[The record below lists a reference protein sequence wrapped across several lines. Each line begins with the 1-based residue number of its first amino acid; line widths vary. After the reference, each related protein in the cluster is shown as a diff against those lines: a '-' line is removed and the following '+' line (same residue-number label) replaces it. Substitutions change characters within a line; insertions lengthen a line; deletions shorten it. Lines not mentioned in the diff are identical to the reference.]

1 MRADFLGIPNP
12 VTALLGAIGHAIQH
26 TISSITG
33 WAFAQMIDA
42 LQSTTA
48 IHLSGWFSGPWRAMA
63 SVSVLLA
70 LPLLLVGVA
79 HEVLRGNPMGAL
91 QRGLMMPLL
100 VGVGLVAAPA
110 LLAGLLAIVD
120 VMCAALVQ
128 LGIGGPAGFGHALA
142 NMQHLLGA
150 ASNEPLSSYGLPG
163 PVTFLLLLVVGVLAF
178 VIWIELALRT
188 ALVYLLAVAIPLAAA
203 GLFWRNTA
211 SWTRRTLDLL
221 LAVALSKVVIT
232 AVMVLAAAAIGS
244 TPTTASGAVD
254 SLATGIALLLLGT
267 FALPMTMRL
276 VPHVSEAAFA
286 AGAGAVATQKL
297 RGGARSVG
305 MTVAAVAGP
314 TGVGL
319 AGAAAA
325 GPASVARLA
334 AARRG
339 ALSVVPAAAA
349 RPADP
354 TPAAAGQARHG

>member
-1 MRADFLGIPNP
+1 M
-12 VTALLGAIGHAIQH
+12 GAIGRAIRH
-26 TISSITG
+26 TIESITG
-33 WAFAQMIDA
+33 WAFAQMINA

-63 SVSVLLA
+63 SVAVLLA

-79 HEVLRGNPMGAL
+79 HEVLAGNPLGAL
-91 QRGLMMPLL
+91 QRGLLMPLL

-120 VMCAALVQ
+120 AMCAGLVQ
-128 LGIGGPAGFGHALA
+128 LGIGGPQGFGHALA

-150 ASNEPLSSYGLPG
+150 ASADPSTTFGLPG
-163 PVTFLLLLVVGVLAF
+163 PVSFLLLLVVGVLAF

-188 ALVYLLAVAIPLAAA
+188 ALVYLLAIAIPLAAA
-203 GLFWRNTA
+203 GLFWRNTV

-221 LAVALSKVVIT
+221 LAVALSKVIIT
-232 AVMVLAAAAIGS
+232 AVMVLAAAAIGDI
-244 TPTTASGAVD
+244 PTTASGAVD
-254 SLATGIALLLLGT
+254 TLATGIALLLLGT

-286 AGAGAVATQKL
+286 AGAGALATQKV
-297 RGGARSVG
+297 RSGARTVG
-305 MTVAAVAGP
+305 MTVAATSGA

-319 AGAAAA
+319 AGAALA

-334 AARRG
+334 ATRRG
-339 ALSVVPAAAA
+339 ALSVVPAAKQQPASAA
-349 RPADP
+349 EPRR
-354 TPAAAGQARHG
+354 AGDG

>member
-1 MRADFLGIPNP
+1 MLGFLNP
-12 VTALLGAIGHAIQH
+12 VNAIMGAIGRAIHH
-26 TISSITG
+26 TIESITG
-33 WAFAQMIDA
+33 WAFAQMIGA

-48 IHLSGWFSGPWRAMA
+48 IHLSGWFTGPWRAMA
-63 SVSVLLA
+63 AVSVLLA

-79 HEVLRGNPMGAL
+79 HEVIRGNPLGAL
-91 QRGLMMPLL
+91 QRGLLMPLL

-120 VMCAALVQ
+120 VMCTGLVQ
-128 LGIGGPAGFGHALA
+128 LGIGGPTGFGHALA

-150 ASNEPLSSYGLPG
+150 ASGDHLSMFGLPG
-163 PVTFLLLLVVGVLAF
+163 PVSFLLLLVVGVLAF

-203 GLFWRNTA
+203 GLFWRNTV

-221 LAVALSKVVIT
+221 IAVALSKLIIT

-244 TPTTASGAVD
+244 TPTSASGAVD

-276 VPHVSEAAFA
+276 VPHVSEAAVA
-286 AGAGAVATQKL
+286 AGAGALATQKL
-297 RGGARSVG
+297 RSGARTVG
-305 MTVAAVAGP
+305 MTVAAAAGP
-314 TGVGL
+314 TGVGM

-334 AARRG
+334 ATRRG
-339 ALSVVPAAAA
+339 TLSVVP
-349 RPADP
+349 PGP
-354 TPAAAGQARHG
+354 TTTPAGQGAGASTGQVGHG

>member
-1 MRADFLGIPNP
+1 MPNFLGIPNP
-12 VTALLGAIGHAIQH
+12 VTALLGAIGRSIQH
-26 TISSITG
+26 TIESITG

-48 IHLSGWFSGPWRAMA
+48 IHLSGWFAGPWHAMA

-91 QRGLMMPLL
+91 QRGLLMPLL

-110 LLAGLLAIVD
+110 LLAGLLSIVD
-120 VMCAALVQ
+120 VMCTGLVQ

-150 ASNEPLSSYGLPG
+150 AAGDHASFYGLPG

-203 GLFWRNTA
+203 GLFWRNTV
-211 SWTRRTLDLL
+211 SWTRRTVDLL

-244 TPTTASGAVD
+244 TPTSASGAVD
-254 SLATGIALLLLGT
+254 SLATGIALLMLGT

-286 AGAGAVATQKL
+286 AGAGALATQKL

-305 MTVAAVAGP
+305 LTVAAAAGP

-319 AGAAAA
+319 VGAAAA

-334 AARRG
+334 ATRRG
-339 ALSVVPAAAA
+339 ALSVVPAENSAS
-349 RPADP
+349 RV
-354 TPAAAGQARHG
+354 AAAGSAGQASHV

>member
-1 MRADFLGIPNP
+1 VRADFLGIPNP

-120 VMCAALVQ
+120 VMCAGLVQ

-163 PVTFLLLLVVGVLAF
+163 PVTFLLLHVAGVLAF

-188 ALVYLLAVAIPLAAA
+188 ALVY
-203 GLFWRNTA
+203 
-211 SWTRRTLDLL
+211 L